1 MGRCSNRGSGPRSSP
16 VRGAWRP
23 LPRRPSSAPAARA
36 RGHRRTASRRRRQ
49 AQPREP
55 CGRAGHDRSCAR
67 GPVVRD
73 RRTSGHRPGRG
84 RPPRYRAAPQPPRRA
99 TSATPQGGPSVSA
112 ARGRGSQLYD
122 ASHQATHSGVVRAIA
137 ALRTQRARRA
147 SASPTTACTALRRRR
162 ANPRSRRRPAAT
174 SERSRSVGRAS
185 AMVRGLVGSRGGG
198 MRRGHPR
205 VGVASSKVCPA
216 TSYSPTTSRLQ
227 YHRR

>member
-16 VRGAWRP
+16 VRGARRP
-23 LPRRPSSAPAARA
+23 LPERPSSARAAWARA
-36 RGHRRTASRRRRQ
+36 MSYCVTPAS
-49 AQPREP
+49 AGSASEP

-67 GPVVRD
+67 DPSFETAGPPGTDQAEGDRPPSCTTPATR
-73 RRTSGHRPGRG
+73 RRTAASSGRSRPFAPRAHVGPLPP
-84 RPPRYRAAPQPPRRA
+84 PPRHARPCTVDVQPRGA
-99 TSATPQGGPSVSA
+99 GGE
-112 ARGRGSQLYD
+112 
-122 ASHQATHSGVVRAIA
+122 
-137 ALRTQRARRA
+137 
-147 SASPTTACTALRRRR
+147 
-162 ANPRSRRRPAAT
+162 PAAT